1 MKRRREGQDE
11 ADGTK
16 KRRVEYATFQKWQR
30 NLDRELQ
37 TMSWLDC
44 VIAKQGAKKVVAKLK
59 CKVCASLTESVDG
72 RTPATNK

>member
-16 KRRVEYATFQKWQR
+16 KRRVEYTTFQRWQR

-44 VIAKQGAKKVVAKLK
+44 VTEKQGVKKVVAKLK
-59 CKVCASLTESVDG
+59 FKVCTDVADRIRG
-72 RTPATNK
+72 RKNFSDK